1 MSEQEIF
8 RNYGYILDLQ
18 GVRAGYFTSI
28 RSQGLKI
35 GTIDYREGGTPNV
48 VRKLPGQTVVSP
60 IICEWGV
67 TNNSEMWDW
76 LMKAA
81 TGVVERKEVSVII
94 LGTDGVTEKVR
105 WNYSN
110 VWPCEWRGAEMA
122 AGGNDIAIES
132 MVLQAESVE
141 RG

>member
-48 VRKLPGQTVVSP
+48 VRKLPGQTWVPADACDRPGQADPHAIYSP
-60 IICEWGV
+60 RPE
-67 TNNSEMWDW
+67 
-76 LMKAA
+76 
-81 TGVVERKEVSVII
+81 
-94 LGTDGVTEKVR
+94 
-105 WNYSN
+105 
-110 VWPCEWRGAEMA
+110 
-122 AGGNDIAIES
+122 
-132 MVLQAESVE
+132 
-141 RG
+141 